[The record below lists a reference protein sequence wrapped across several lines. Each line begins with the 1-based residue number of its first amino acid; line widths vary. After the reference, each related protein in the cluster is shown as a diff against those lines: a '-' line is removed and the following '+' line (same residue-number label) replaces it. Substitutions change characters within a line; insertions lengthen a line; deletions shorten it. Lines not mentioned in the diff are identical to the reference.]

1 MYCVS
6 TFLLVHGESYEYF
19 SSWEMQCIASLLFLL
34 GCSMNKGGKK
44 MEIPFVV
51 SPFVVVL
58 VFSFVGFV
66 APGVEWLEGDV
77 AVVLFGLDAAF
88 GGCEC

>member
-1 MYCVS
+1 MN
-6 TFLLVHGESYEYF
+6 TLVR
-19 SSWEMQCIASLLFLL
+19 WEMQCVASLLFLL
-34 GCSMNKGGKK
+34 GCSMNRGGKK

-58 VFSFVGFV
+58 VFCFVGFV
-66 APGVEWLEGDV
+66 APGVEWFEGDV

-88 GGCEC
+88 GGCEG

>member
-1 MYCVS
+1 
-6 TFLLVHGESYEYF
+6 
-19 SSWEMQCIASLLFLL
+19 
-34 GCSMNKGGKK
+34 

-51 SPFVVVL
+51 SPFVVL
-58 VFSFVGFV
+58 VFCFVGFV

-88 GGCEC
+88 GGGEG

>member
-1 MYCVS
+1 MCCVS
-6 TFLLVHGESYEYF
+6 T
-19 SSWEMQCIASLLFLL
+19 FLL
-34 GCSMNKGGKK
+34 GCSMNRGCVKK

-58 VFSFVGFV
+58 VFCFVGFV
-66 APGVEWLEGDV
+66 APGVEWFEGDV

-88 GGCEC
+88 GGCEG

>member
-1 MYCVS
+1 
-6 TFLLVHGESYEYF
+6 
-19 SSWEMQCIASLLFLL
+19 
-34 GCSMNKGGKK
+34 

-58 VFSFVGFV
+58 VFGFVGFV
-66 APGVEWLEGDV
+66 APGVEWFEGDV

-88 GGCEC
+88 GGCEG